1 MNRNRGSL
9 SEIQAERESGGG
21 GRVVRRKGLSS
32 GRWKRGGGVVN
43 DEEEMAEAGEVEKER
58 GVMPE
63 DDEVRAGAG
72 RWRRKLISA
81 VTVTKTSAGVLALEQ
96 CPYADCA

>member
-1 MNRNRGSL
+1 M
-9 SEIQAERESGGG
+9 
-21 GRVVRRKGLSS
+21 
-32 GRWKRGGGVVN
+32 
-43 DEEEMAEAGEVEKER
+43 EKER